1 MQLGA
6 ERTVEPDHL
15 EAPWDPRDAGN
26 QIIARTTRDSMMTAG
41 RAAPVS
47 TAIGKFKF
55 TRGSLVNWQLF
66 AISHSPEIRPALR
79 VGLGLGLPGIA
90 LLLIG
95 RTDLLAYA
103 VFGSIVGMYGRNP
116 HRSQRLKDQV
126 LGAALMLCAGICGIA
141 MAPLGM
147 RGWTLLAGGMFWA
160 AFSSLIADRYGLK
173 PGGAFFPLF
182 AFGALGTLPVGEL
195 PALEGLAAFVATA
208 LFSILLGQAA
218 RFGRVEECG
227 SEGLAIPWPRI
238 LRRAC
243 TYLIVVFLAGAVGI
257 TLQVEHLQWTMA
269 GAAVPLAVGNARGRL
284 RRGAHRIGG
293 TLAGIGVLF
302 GITALTPS
310 ELVIGCCIILLMF
323 PTEAYMVRNYGLALS
338 FFTPLIIL
346 MLQLANPKS
355 GSQIVWDCAMGNLL
369 GVVVGIAAASIF
381 ERQPR
386 TTI

>member
-26 QIIARTTRDSMMTAG
+26 QITARTTRDSMMTAG

-182 AFGALGTLPVGEL
+182 AFGALGTLPVGSFPPLKAWPRSSPPLCSASCSAKPHASDEWK
-195 PALEGLAAFVATA
+195 
-208 LFSILLGQAA
+208 SAA
-218 RFGRVEECG
+218 RKASRFHGPASC
-227 SEGLAIPWPRI
+227 
-238 LRRAC
+238 
-243 TYLIVVFLAGAVGI
+243 AGHA
-257 TLQVEHLQWTMA
+257 
-269 GAAVPLAVGNARGRL
+269 
-284 RRGAHRIGG
+284 
-293 TLAGIGVLF
+293 
-302 GITALTPS
+302 
-310 ELVIGCCIILLMF
+310 
-323 PTEAYMVRNYGLALS
+323 PT
-338 FFTPLIIL
+338 
-346 MLQLANPKS
+346 
-355 GSQIVWDCAMGNLL
+355 
-369 GVVVGIAAASIF
+369 
-381 ERQPR
+381 
-386 TTI
+386 

>member
-1 MQLGA
+1 
-6 ERTVEPDHL
+6 
-15 EAPWDPRDAGN
+15 
-26 QIIARTTRDSMMTAG
+26 MMTAG

-243 TYLIVVFLAGAVGI
+243 THLIVVFLAGAVGI

-310 ELVIGCCIILLMF
+310 ELMIGCCIILLMF

-355 GSQIVWDCAMGNLL
+355 GSQMVWDCAMGNLL

-386 TTI
+386 TTS